1 MVIVLTQNSADRV
14 FEPGSGQANPNNVVF
29 AISAPGTRYSRVRAE
44 TGWVGIRIM
53 CPSGKTYVPVNS
65 CLSDLAL

>member
-1 MVIVLTQNSADRV
+1 MVIVLTLNSADRM
-14 FEPGSGQANPNNVVF
+14 FEPGSVQANPNNMVV
-29 AISAPGTRYSRVRAE
+29 AISAPGTIYSRVRAE

-53 CPSGKTYVPVNS
+53 CPSGKTYVHVNS